1 MTIKV
6 FDIFS
11 GSGGYSLGF
20 EQSGMKTVAFCE
32 YEEYAKKVLKKNWKD
47 VPIYGDVRDVSST
60 TLKNDGI
67 EFDLICGGFP
77 CFAKGTRIITSSGLV
92 PIEELEIGDMVLTH
106 KDRFRPVIQK
116 MNRKS
121 DHSIRM
127 KVMGAPDIVTTDEHP
142 FLCKKTKSS
151 SIEWVNAK
159 DLDTSMYLA
168 LPNTNP
174 AGVQNTNDIVLK
186 MPYLIGRW
194 LGDGWVVRYKRSG
207 RKNSYATRVHWCS
220 SFKEYDEMISHFDSV
235 DYKIS
240 IDKTKTGYKYVKQD
254 QKLGEILNDFGNG
267 AKNKHIPEWVFYM
280 PRQWKIDFINGYFDS
295 DGHEINGDMCFSTIS
310 IGLSIGIARLL
321 RDVYDK
327 VARVHSNK
335 NAPTKVIDGRT
346 VNQSDVSYK
355 IVLPKDTDKPQTFFD
370 GGYWWVPIRKKEYES
385 GIQVFNVGVEED
397 ESYTANGVVCHNCQD
412 ISIAG
417 KNKGLLEGERSVLW
431 REFRRLID
439 ETKPKYAVIENVSAL
454 LSRGLNIILQDLAEI
469 GYDATWT
476 VLDSQYFGLP
486 QRRRRVYILAVRD
499 GIPDGTDIFRFVQRS
514 DATVKQKTLHIE
526 NRRQWNFEQGEEG
539 EYSFA
544 YFTRQRSDQ
553 FDCKGVAS
561 TIMKRDYKDFTDLV
575 LDEGGLRRL
584 AVNERLA
591 LQGYPVD
598 FFDGCELTN
607 MQSYML
613 NGMSVPVVKWLGEN
627 IIQYDNF
634 INGSGSITT
643 YEKNNTLDSF
653 FV

>member
-20 EQSGMKTVAFCE
+20 EQAGMETVAFCE
-32 YEEYAKKVLKKNWKD
+32 YEEYAKKVLNKNWKD
-47 VPIYGDVRDVSST
+47 VPIYGDVREVT
-60 TLKNDGI
+60 AKNLEEDGI

-151 SIEWVNAK
+151 GIEWVNAK
-159 DLDTSMYLA
+159 NLDCGMYLA
-168 LPNTNP
+168 LSNKS
-174 AGVQNTNDIVLK
+174 AVSQETNDIVLK

-194 LGDGWVVRYKRSG
+194 LGDGWVVRHKRSG
-207 RKNSYATRVHWCS
+207 RKNSHATRVHWCS
-220 SFKEYDEMISHFDSV
+220 SFEEHDEMTSYFDSV
-235 DYKIS
+235 GYKVT
-240 IDKTKTGYKYVKQD
+240 IDKTKTGYKYIRQD

-267 AKNKHIPEWVFYM
+267 AKNKHIPEWVFFM
-280 PRQWKIDFINGYFDS
+280 SREWKIDFINGYFDS
-295 DGHEINGDMCFSTIS
+295 DGHDIEGDMCFSTIS
-310 IGLSIGIARLL
+310 IDLSIGIARLL
-321 RDVYDK
+321 RDVYGK

-335 NAPTKVIDGRT
+335 NASTKVIDGRT
-346 VNQSDVSYK
+346 VNQSDISYK
-355 IVLPKDTDKPQTFFD
+355 IILPKDTDKPQTFFD
-370 GGYWWVPIRKKEYES
+370 DGYWWVPIRKKEYES
-385 GIQVFNVGVEED
+385 DIQVFNVGVEED

-417 KNKGLLEGERSVLW
+417 KNKGLLEGERSGLW

-454 LSRGLNIILQDLAEI
+454 LSRGLDIILQDLAEI

-476 VLDSQYFGLP
+476 MLDSQYFGLP

-499 GIPDGTDIFRFVQRS
+499 GIPEGTDIFRFIERS
-514 DATVKQKTLHIE
+514 DSSVREKSLHIE
-526 NRRQWNFEQGEEG
+526 KSRPWSFKKIGEG
-539 EYSFA
+539 EYPFA

-561 TIMKRDYKDFTDLV
+561 TIMKRDYKDFTDLI
-575 LDEGGLRRL
+575 LDQGGLRKL
-584 AVNERLA
+584 AVNERLG
-591 LQGYPVD
+591 LQGYPID

-607 MQSYML
+607 VQSYML
-613 NGMSVPVVKWLGEN
+613 NGMSVPVVKWLGDRIVE
-627 IIQYDNF
+627 YDNF
-634 INGSGSITT
+634 VNGNGEIQKL
-643 YEKNNTLDSF
+643 EKQQTLESF
-653 FV
+653 FL